1 MCIRDSSQYADSIY
15 LRAWLGDWKQRAQHQ
30 YRHLSLEVI
39 SYPDTALW
47 RGYTSL
53 LEQILNQ
60 LTENAVVH
68 NPEKY
73 EQQALYVRISAS
85 VDNGVLDIEFQD
97 NGRGISTDHREKI
110 FLPFFTTRRS
120 EATKKG
126 LGLYEVRNLV
136 TNIMKG
142 SIVSPPSSQGFT
154 LSIRLPEAIKETEST
169 AGSASKVSW

>member
-1 MCIRDSSQYADSIY
+1 M
-15 LRAWLGDWKQRAQHQ
+15 
-30 YRHLSLEVI
+30 
-39 SYPDTALW
+39 
-47 RGYTSL
+47 
-53 LEQILNQ
+53 
-60 LTENAVVH
+60 H

-73 EQQALYVRISAS
+73 EQQTLYVRVSAS

-97 NGRGISTDHREKI
+97 NGRGISADHREKI

-142 SIVSPPSSQGFT
+142 SIISQESSQGFT
-154 LSIRLPEAIKETEST
+154 LSIRLPEAVKDDEDENQPDSL
-169 AGSASKVSW
+169 VSW